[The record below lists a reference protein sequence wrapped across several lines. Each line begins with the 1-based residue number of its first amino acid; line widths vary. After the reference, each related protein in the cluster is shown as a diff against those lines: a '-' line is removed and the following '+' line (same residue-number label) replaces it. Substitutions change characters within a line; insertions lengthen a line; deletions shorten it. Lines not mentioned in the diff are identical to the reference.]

1 MARKGGDSF
10 QCPFPFNATFR
21 SNRMKTKLVLG
32 AVAAAVAVFSQGAFA
47 QAASSPSRADVKA
60 EARKSHTPAGE
71 ATGSVTPSKSSDTT
85 KEARKAQTKADR
97 ASGQL
102 KPTGEAGDLAGTQ
115 PGKGSEVDR
124 AARKADTKAA
134 VKAGK
139 TQPAGEAEQPVGE
152 KPMK

>member
-1 MARKGGDSF
+1 MEAPSIH
-10 QCPFPFNATFR
+10 ATIR
-21 SNRMKTKLVLG
+21 SNQMKTKLVLG

-60 EARKSHTPAGE
+60 EAKANKTPAGE
-71 ATGSVTPSKSSDTT
+71 ATGSVTPGKGSQTT
-85 KEARKAQTKADR
+85 KEERKAATKSAR
-97 ASGQL
+97 SSGQL
-102 KPTGEAGDLAGTQ
+102 APTGEAGDLKGTQ

-134 VKAGK
+134 VKSGK
-139 TQPAGEAEQPVGE
+139 TQPAGEAAQPSGE